1 MYQARK
7 GGIPMLGAIIG
18 DVVGSRFEWNNHKDK
33 HFELFTED
41 CRMTDDSIMTLA
53 VAKALLETE
62 KAKKS
67 VVDGQERNNEYYIL
81 LEKFSIQYMQAFG
94 RRYPDCG
101 FSRAFFQWIISD
113 DPQPYNSFG
122 NGAAMRISPVAYVGR
137 TQKEIQALSETVT
150 GVSHNHAEGL
160 KGAEATATAI
170 FMARSGL
177 SKVDIR
183 NRIADNYYSL
193 DFTLDGIRDS
203 YRFTTDCQATVPQ
216 AIAAFLESTSFE
228 DAIRNAVS
236 LGGDSDTLAAIT
248 GAIAE
253 AYYGIPE
260 GIKAQ
265 ALTYFVEEL
274 LSVYEEWVPFI
285 KWYNNLVKNE
295 SCFGFFNP

>member
-1 MYQARK
+1 
-7 GGIPMLGAIIG
+7 MLGAIIG
-18 DVVGSRFEWNNHKDK
+18 DIVGSRFEWNNRKDK

-53 VAKALLETE
+53 VAKALIETE
-62 KAKKS
+62 KVMKS
-67 VVDGQERNNEYYIL
+67 VADGQERSADYYIL
-81 LEKFSIQYMQAFG
+81 LEKLSIRYMQAFG

-122 NGAAMRISPVAYVGR
+122 NGAAMRVSPVAYVGK
-137 TQKEIQALSETVT
+137 TEKEIQRLSETVT
-150 GVSHNHAEGL
+150 GVSHNHEEGL

-170 FMARSGL
+170 YMARSGS
-177 SKVDIR
+177 SKDEIR
-183 NRIADNYYSL
+183 KRIGENYYHL

-216 AIAAFLESTSFE
+216 AIVAFLESNSFE

-236 LGGDSDTLAAIT
+236 LGGDSDTLAAIA

-260 GIKAQ
+260 QIKER
-265 ALTYFVEEL
+265 ALGYFDAEL
-274 LSVYEEWVPFI
+274 LSVYEEWVRFI
-285 KWYNNLVKNE
+285 KTK
-295 SCFGFFNP
+295 SQ

>member
-1 MYQARK
+1 
-7 GGIPMLGAIIG
+7 MLGAIIG
-18 DVVGSRFEWNNHKDK
+18 DIVGSRFEWDNHKDK

-53 VAKALLETE
+53 VAKALMETE
-62 KAKKS
+62 KALES
-67 VVDGQERNNEYYIL
+67 VADGQEWNNDYYDL
-81 LEKFSIQYMQAFG
+81 LEKMSIQYMQAFG

-101 FSRAFFQWIISD
+101 FSRAFYQWIVSE
-113 DPQPYNSFG
+113 DPQPYNSYG

-137 TQKEIQALSETVT
+137 TEKEIQSLSKTVT

-170 FMARSGL
+170 FLARSGS
-177 SKVDIR
+177 SKDELR
-183 NRIADNYYSL
+183 NRIAENYYPL

-216 AIAAFLESTSFE
+216 AIKAFSESTSFE

-236 LGGDSDTLAAIT
+236 LGGDSDTLAAIA

-253 AYYGIPE
+253 AHYGIPE
-260 GIKAQ
+260 VIKNR
-265 ALTYFVEEL
+265 ALSYFDERQ
-274 LSVYEEWVPFI
+274 LSVYEEWILFI
-285 KWYNNLVKNE
+285 KTKNE
-295 SCFGFFNP
+295 

>member
-1 MYQARK
+1 
-7 GGIPMLGAIIG
+7 MLGAIIG
-18 DVVGSRFEWNNHKDK
+18 DIVGSRFEWDNHKDK

-53 VAKALLETE
+53 VAKALMETE
-62 KAKKS
+62 KALES
-67 VVDGQERNNEYYIL
+67 VADGQEWNNDYYDL
-81 LEKFSIQYMQAFG
+81 LEKMSIQYMQAFG

-101 FSRAFFQWIISD
+101 FSRAFYQWIVSE
-113 DPQPYNSFG
+113 DPQPYNSYG

-137 TQKEIQALSETVT
+137 TEKEIQSLSKTVT

-170 FMARSGL
+170 FLARSGS
-177 SKVDIR
+177 SKDELR
-183 NRIADNYYSL
+183 NRIAENYYPL

-216 AIAAFLESTSFE
+216 AIKAFSESTSFE

-236 LGGDSDTLAAIT
+236 LGGDSDTLAAIA

-253 AYYGIPE
+253 AHYGIPE
-260 GIKAQ
+260 DIKKR
-265 ALTYFVEEL
+265 ALSYFDERQF
-274 LSVYEEWVPFI
+274 SVYEEWIQFI
-285 KWYNNLVKNE
+285 KTKNE
-295 SCFGFFNP
+295 